1 MVKGGVKKMFIR
13 KRKLEQMLREE
24 CYRGH
29 RDGYKVAC
37 SDLKGV
43 IDKLRINRPEDFKE
57 QMERFLG
64 LEYYIIKKTPKGQE
78 VQKIYLNES
87 VSFSWRD
94 LPENGKLTFSVKSDG
109 VWYPEYLLFTTEEEA
124 LNHAIS
130 TGGSVKF
137 NKLLPK
143 VLKEY
148 RAPF

>member
-1 MVKGGVKKMFIR
+1 MFIR

-24 CYRGH
+24 SYRGH
-29 RDGYKVAC
+29 RNGYKVAC

-87 VSFSWRD
+87 MSFSWRD
-94 LPENGKLTFSVKSDG
+94 LPESGKLTFSIKSDG

>member
-1 MVKGGVKKMFIR
+1 MFIR

-24 CYRGH
+24 SYKGH

-37 SDLKGV
+37 NDLKEV
-43 IDKLRINRPEDFKE
+43 IDKLRIKRPEDFKE

-94 LPENGKLTFSVKSDG
+94 LPESGKLTFSVKSDG

>member
-1 MVKGGVKKMFIR
+1 MFIR

-24 CYRGH
+24 SYRGH

-37 SDLKGV
+37 SDLKRK
-43 IDKLRINRPEDFKE
+43 IDKLVVTRPEGFKRTMEDF
-57 QMERFLG
+57 FG
-64 LEYYIIKKTPKGQE
+64 LEYFIIKKTLKGQE

-87 VSFSWRD
+87 ISFSWRD
-94 LPENGKLTFSVKSDG
+94 LPESGKLTFSVKSDG
-109 VWYPEYLLFTTEEEA
+109 VWYPEYLLFKTEEEA

>member
-1 MVKGGVKKMFIR
+1 MFIR

-24 CYRGH
+24 SYRGY
-29 RDGYKVAC
+29 RDGYRVAC
-37 SDLKGV
+37 QDLKGV

-109 VWYPEYLLFTTEEEA
+109 VWYPEYLLFKTEEEA

-137 NKLLPK
+137 NKFLPK

>member
-1 MVKGGVKKMFIR
+1 MFIR
-13 KRKLEQMLREE
+13 KRKLGQMIREE
-24 CYRGH
+24 FHRGH
-29 RDGYKVAC
+29 NAGYKIAC
-37 SDLKGV
+37 NDLKGV

-64 LEYYIIKKTPKGQE
+64 LEYFIIKKTNQGQE

-94 LPENGKLTFSVKSDG
+94 LPESGKLTFSVKSDG

>member
-1 MVKGGVKKMFIR
+1 MFIR
-13 KRKLEQMLREE
+13 KKKLKEMLQKARREE
-24 CYRGH
+24 WNKAYHIGH
-29 RDGYKVAC
+29 LDGANK
-37 SDLKGV
+37 LKRI
-43 IDKLRINRPEDFKE
+43 IDESIVVRPEDIKGK
-57 QMERFLG
+57 MEEFLG
-64 LEYYIIKKTPKGQE
+64 LEYFIIKKTPKGQE

-87 VSFSWRD
+87 MSFSWRD

-109 VWYPEYLLFTTEEEA
+109 VWYPEYLLFKTEEEA

>member
-1 MVKGGVKKMFIR
+1 MFIS
-13 KRKLEQMLREE
+13 KKKFNEMLRMKSYEA
-24 CYRGH
+24 H
-29 RDGYKVAC
+29 RDGYRIAC
-37 SDLKGV
+37 QDLKSV

-57 QMERFLG
+57 QMEKFLG
-64 LEYYIIKKTPKGQE
+64 LEYYIIKKTHKGQE

-109 VWYPEYLLFTTEEEA
+109 VWYPEYLLFKTEEEA
-124 LNHAIS
+124 LKHAIT
-130 TGGSVKF
+130 TGGSVAF

-148 RAPF
+148 KAPF

>member
-1 MVKGGVKKMFIR
+1 MFIR
-13 KRKLEQMLREE
+13 KRKLEEILREE
-24 CYRGH
+24 SYRGH

-37 SDLKGV
+37 RDLKGV
-43 IDKLRINRPEDFKE
+43 IDKLRVNRPEDFKE

-64 LEYYIIKKTPKGQE
+64 LEYFIIKKTPKGQE

-94 LPENGKLTFSVKSDG
+94 LPESGHLTFSVKSDD

>member
-1 MVKGGVKKMFIR
+1 MFIR

-24 CYRGH
+24 SYRGH

-37 SDLKGV
+37 RDLKGV

-64 LEYYIIKKTPKGQE
+64 LEYFIIKKTPKGQE

-94 LPENGKLTFSVKSDG
+94 LPESGHLTFSVKSDG